1 MATTEFSDL
10 QSDLQARLGYGSV
23 SASELS
29 RIKQCLNGAIAELSV
44 GATSDGPMGELLDE
58 CINAAIAELSA
69 GAAST
74 GPIGEVL
81 DECINAAIAD
91 LCASDGSD
99 GSLENVMDECINA
112 AIAELSGGGVSS
124 GPITELLDEC
134 INAAIAEI
142 AGSSLST
149 TANSDLHE
157 LLDECLNAAIAQ
169 LQANDGTLGE
179 DTLNEACNAG
189 IQRAVAD
196 GIPGLTRD
204 VYTATTYGDLSVTL
218 DDAAVGLTQ
227 TSTKTG
233 ATGTGSEDH
242 KDNIR
247 PMDILE
253 FGQDDVSPDR
263 FVINEVNFTGGK
275 AYMHLGG
282 LLATAI
288 ADDAPATI
296 HRRGIALPTS
306 GKVISVFDVTNGREL
321 PYDPIRRGLDPTATG
336 TPVCFDQRWDKNAE
350 RSIVSL
356 FPAPTAKTQVHI
368 IQQENYLEDA
378 SIAFPEEALDAILT
392 RAQAA
397 HATFRGSVVSPVELE
412 MLNRDVRDTDNQLK
426 DSSSANKIFIRE

>member
-112 AIAELSGGGVSS
+112 AIAELAGSS
-124 GPITELLDEC
+124 LNAAANSSTSELLDEC
-134 INAAIAEI
+134 INAAIAEL
-142 AGSSLST
+142 AGDENNST
-149 TANSDLHE
+149 SE
-157 LLDECLNAAIAQ
+157 
-169 LQANDGTLGE
+169 
-179 DTLNEACNAG
+179 TLNEAINAG
-189 IQRAVAD
+189 IQRAIAD
-196 GIPGLTRD
+196 GMPGLTRD
-204 VYTATTYGDLSVTL
+204 VYTATPYGDLSVTL